1 MQGGARSVS
10 GRDKIEVLRQVL
22 KIVTHPATIIAG
34 VVSGLLFGF
43 FLPKPAH
50 ALVPFAKLYVS
61 LLSMSMLPIL
71 VTALTWGIGQ
81 MLRNATTRALFARM
95 AWFYLLL
102 LLIPVAAAVLV
113 RVGLNPG
120 EGLSEGAAAALGQQL
135 ASEPTLESASPIMS
149 FLQGLVPS

>member
-50 ALVPFAKLYVS
+50 ALVPFAKLYVA

-81 MLRNATTRALFARM
+81 MLRTETTRALFPRM
-95 AWFYLLL
+95 AF
-102 LLIPVAAAVLV
+102 VL
-113 RVGLNPG
+113 
-120 EGLSEGAAAALGQQL
+120 SAAAAHSSRGGGAGMRRSQPGRKPRRERCRGARPAARQ
-135 ASEPTLESASPIMS
+135 
-149 FLQGLVPS
+149 

>member
-1 MQGGARSVS
+1 MQGGARAVS

-43 FLPKPAH
+43 YLPKPAH
-50 ALVPFAKLYVS
+50 ALVPFAKLYVA

-81 MLRNATTRALFARM
+81 MLRNETTRAVFSRM
-95 AWFYLLL
+95 ALSYLLL
-102 LLIPVAAAVLV
+102 LFIPVVVLG
-113 RVGLNPG
+113 RF
-120 EGLSEGAAAALGQQL
+120 
-135 ASEPTLESASPIMS
+135 LETRFACRRA
-149 FLQGLVPS
+149 